1 MSYDLE
7 AMSSGAILGSGRV
20 LFWVLRYPRRGA
32 ILGSAI
38 SFLLV
43 WAPISFAAGLGL
55 TINEITPM
63 DQGDEKDSAHCWLG
77 FSTFQTE
84 QNNVCLA
91 VVIHSN
97 KHKKTLTIVVGSFKG

>member
-1 MSYDLE
+1 M
-7 AMSSGAILGSGRV
+7 
-20 LFWVLRYPRRGA
+20 WQRYPLRPVWVPVEQITFLCDVA
-32 ILGSAI
+32 VI

-97 KHKKTLTIVVGSFKG
+97 KHTKN